1 MDSSGQFDKSNVNP
15 RVGHDNAVI
24 APGQGHG
31 EERVHTVAENRT
43 DPSQKPKNAPPGC
56 QAAEGLAVPGR

>member
-1 MDSSGQFDKSNVNP
+1 MDSSGQFDKAMSIR

-24 APGQGHG
+24 APAKAMAKSGSIPS
-31 EERVHTVAENRT
+31 RKNRT

-56 QAAEGLAVPGR
+56 QLLKACVPGR